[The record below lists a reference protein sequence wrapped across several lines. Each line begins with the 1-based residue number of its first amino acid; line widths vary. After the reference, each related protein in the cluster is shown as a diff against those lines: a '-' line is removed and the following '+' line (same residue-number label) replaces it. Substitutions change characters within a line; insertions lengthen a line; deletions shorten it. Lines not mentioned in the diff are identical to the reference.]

1 MDNVYVSNLYVQNI
15 LPRANTN
22 RENCRGN
29 WCRLLSSLKLTGA
42 YYVKIKMRAS
52 SDINYQRLQ
61 FK

>member
-1 MDNVYVSNLYVQNI
+1 MLKIYCQEQIQIVRIVEEI
-15 LPRANTN
+15 
-22 RENCRGN
+22 E